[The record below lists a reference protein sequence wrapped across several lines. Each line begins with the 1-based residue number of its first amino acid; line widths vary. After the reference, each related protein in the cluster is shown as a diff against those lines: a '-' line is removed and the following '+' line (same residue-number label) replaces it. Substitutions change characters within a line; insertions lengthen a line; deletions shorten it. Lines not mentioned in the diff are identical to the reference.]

1 MPVETSTS
9 QASDATHSAAR
20 NFSQSAGCSM
30 EQVFTPIS
38 IMKGAIS
45 PTPGFRPPFA
55 SQNEVGFFGSR
66 YENYPQPPSSGTEK
80 LSYEEIMAAR
90 KEAYESEMLR
100 RKTAYEQSM
109 QDAKDF
115 NSGETPEPEPVEPFE
130 TGAVGPTINELNP
143 YFPVVFGDDGSAF
156 ITWNDYNVV
165 VHEPT
170 SDLNLKK
177 NSRRPETHTVRT
189 QALRG
194 PLVLSGWG
202 FDIADLPVPNLASR
216 IPGRDYEFD
225 PLMVNQRSYWKTGPV
240 HLMWDDQRQV
250 WAGGYQ
256 VLCGY
261 LSNDA
266 EDILD
271 GGGKIEAPTDPL
283 YPTTFKVKV
292 LRRTSQGS
300 GIIDARGEYSMLTAN
315 LGEKI
320 TCVNRDVNLE
330 WYGYGEDPSKVFV
343 VAIRINYEWVPL
355 WISVESGSSVF
366 IGTFEDEWSKGQ
378 TKEVTQIRPL
388 RPQETKV
395 DVVNLFANIG
405 NSGTNTCAYA
415 KIGQSYYLIAAE
427 CPE

>member
-90 KEAYESEMLR
+90 KEAYESEMAKR
-100 RKTAYEQSM
+100 RNEYAENMEQV
-109 QDAKDF
+109 KDF
-115 NSGETPEPEPVEPFE
+115 TSGETPEPELVEPFE

-177 NSRRPETHTVRT
+177 NSRRPDTHTVRT

-194 PLVLSGWG
+194 PLILSGWG

-300 GIIDARGEYSMLTAN
+300 GIIDTGGEYSLLTDN

-330 WYGYGEDPSKVFV
+330 WDGEDPSKVFV

-355 WISVESGSSVF
+355 WVSVESGNVF
-366 IGTFEDEWSKGQ
+366 IGTFEDEWSKGTTKQVLRTKPQ
-378 TKEVTQIRPL
+378 TAE
-388 RPQETKV
+388 
-395 DVVNLFANIG
+395 DVRVNVINLFATIG
-405 NSGTNTCAYA
+405 TTGSNTCAYT
-415 KIGQSYYLIAAE
+415 KIGNEYYLLAAE
-427 CPE
+427 CE

>member
-1 MPVETSTS
+1 MVVEVSS
-9 QASDATHSAAR
+9 SKASDGTHSSLR

-55 SQNEVGFFGSR
+55 SQNEIGFFGTKFES
-66 YENYPQPPSSGTEK
+66 YPTPPSSGDQQF
-80 LSYEEIMAAR
+80 SYEDSMAAR
-90 KEAYESEMLR
+90 RQAYQDEMLR
-100 RKTAYEQSM
+100 RRLEYQQRMESLRNFNQSG
-109 QDAKDF
+109 Q
-115 NSGETPEPEPVEPFE
+115 TPPTPVPIEPFE

-143 YFPVVFGDDGSAF
+143 YFPSIFGDDGSAF
-156 ITWNDYNVV
+156 IASNDYNVV

-170 SDLNLKK
+170 TDLNLRK
-177 NSRRPETHTVRT
+177 NSRRPETHTIRT

-194 PLVLSGWG
+194 PLILSGWG
-202 FDIADLPVPNLASR
+202 FDIGDLPVPSLSSR

-225 PLMVNQRSYWKTGPV
+225 PLMVNQRSYWKTGPI

-250 WAGGYQ
+250 WSGGYQ

-261 LSNDA
+261 LSDEEGEN
-266 EDILD
+266 
-271 GGGKIEAPTDPL
+271 KIEAPTDPL
-283 YPTTFKVKV
+283 SPTTFKVKV
-292 LRRTSQGS
+292 FRRTSAGS
-300 GIIDARGEYSMLTAN
+300 GVIDTEGEYSLLSDG

-330 WYGYGEDPSKVFV
+330 WDGEDPSKVFV

-366 IGTFEDEWSKGQ
+366 IGTFEDEWRKGLSKSVLQ
-378 TKEVTQIRPL
+378 TKPETQEDVEVNVI
-388 RPQETKV
+388 
-395 DVVNLFANIG
+395 NLFATIG
-405 NSGTNTCAYA
+405 TTGSNTCAYT
-415 KIGQSYYLIAAE
+415 KIGNEYYLLAAE
-427 CPE
+427 CD

>member
-1 MPVETSTS
+1 
-9 QASDATHSAAR
+9 
-20 NFSQSAGCSM
+20 
-30 EQVFTPIS
+30 
-38 IMKGAIS
+38 
-45 PTPGFRPPFA
+45 
-55 SQNEVGFFGSR
+55 
-66 YENYPQPPSSGTEK
+66 
-80 LSYEEIMAAR
+80 
-90 KEAYESEMLR
+90 
-100 RKTAYEQSM
+100 
-109 QDAKDF
+109 
-115 NSGETPEPEPVEPFE
+115 
-130 TGAVGPTINELNP
+130 
-143 YFPVVFGDDGSAF
+143 
-156 ITWNDYNVV
+156 
-165 VHEPT
+165 
-170 SDLNLKK
+170 
-177 NSRRPETHTVRT
+177 
-189 QALRG
+189 
-194 PLVLSGWG
+194 
-202 FDIADLPVPNLASR
+202 
-216 IPGRDYEFD
+216 
-225 PLMVNQRSYWKTGPV
+225 
-240 HLMWDDQRQV
+240 MWDDQRQV

-261 LSNDA
+261 LSDDD
-266 EDILD
+266 EDMLD
-271 GGGKIEAPTDPL
+271 GVGKIEAPTDPL

-300 GIIDARGEYSMLTAN
+300 GIIDARGEYSVLTAN

-330 WYGYGEDPSKVFV
+330 WDGEDPSKVFV